1 MMSALHSGSAASPA
15 QSRPGLPSGFSAPQ
29 ECDSQGHR
37 RNILNCDS
45 VAIGVG
51 AVDSERGI
59 YWTQVF
65 GYE

>member
-1 MMSALHSGSAASPA
+1 M
-15 QSRPGLPSGFSAPQ
+15 
-29 ECDSQGHR
+29 DSQGHR